1 MPNTGPECSEVPDK
15 TPIHVVAAVIY
26 DNHNR
31 DRILISKRP
40 EHVHQGGLWEF
51 PGGKVDL
58 GETAYQALLRELLE
72 ELDIEVTE
80 ARPLMQISHNY
91 ADKQV
96 FLDIWS
102 VLSFTGQARGV
113 EGQECRWLSLRE
125 LLLEGADYQFPEA
138 NRPIL
143 EKLRSLIDPLT
154 DQTSSSN

>member
-1 MPNTGPECSEVPDK
+1 MPSTEPECSAVSDK
-15 TPIHVVAAVIY
+15 LPIYVVAAVIY

-51 PGGKVDL
+51 PGGKIDL
-58 GETAYQALLRELLE
+58 GETARQALARELLE
-72 ELDIEVTE
+72 ELDIEVIE
-80 ARPLMQISHNY
+80 AQPLMQVSHNY

-102 VLSFTGQARGV
+102 VLSFTGQARGA
-113 EGQECRWLSLRE
+113 EGQECRWVSLNE
-125 LLLEGADYQFPEA
+125 LLLEATDYQFPEA

-143 EKLRSLIDPLT
+143 EKLRSLID
-154 DQTSSSN
+154 QSSSSD

>member
-1 MPNTGPECSEVPDK
+1 MPSTEPEWLPVPDK
-15 TPIHVVAAVIY
+15 SPIHVVAAVIY
-26 DNHNR
+26 DNNNPH
-31 DRILISKRP
+31 RILISKRP

-58 GETAYQALLRELLE
+58 GETAYQALVRELLE

-80 ARPLMQISHNY
+80 ARPLMQVSHSY

-102 VLSFTGQARGV
+102 VLSFTGRARGV

-125 LLLEGADYQFPEA
+125 LLLEDTDYQFPEA
-138 NRPIL
+138 NRPVL